1 MRNKIGRLK
10 MAKFKVYATIYS
22 FVEREVEAD
31 NAYDA
36 EEMSIGAGDWT
47 ETGSDFDI
55 QRDMTEDITDV

>member
-1 MRNKIGRLK
+1 

-47 ETGSDFDI
+47 ETGTDFSID
-55 QRDMTEDITDV
+55 REMTEDITDE